1 MSERDDL
8 ERALPGY
15 LRGRAPRPSQELL
28 HEVLRATDEM
38 PQRRPPLLRFAPGAA
53 WLVPVALVVAL
64 VVVVVVG
71 MQLTRPTGTEPP
83 SPSGPVAPSA
93 YPSGMYGYTVS
104 IPVQTS
110 EKAIAAAASDVFAAR
125 LRALGIGNFT
135 GAIGTSIT
143 FDLVV
148 PDSVDQAALD
158 QIFQARGEVSI
169 VTWPAGAAAPVQGA
183 PVPSGAA
190 PLFDMAASMDSV
202 SLRSGAESQTGGYEV
217 EIQLSPAAA
226 SVLGDYTAGHVG
238 EPMPIAMDGTVLIAP
253 TIQGPVT
260 EGDLFITFG
269 TSPEASP
276 ISPTALYAILKSGPL
291 PPGWGSGTP
300 PAVSATPAPSAV
312 AGTVQPT
319 SVSFIDSQTGWVL
332 GTVAC
337 GAAACAT
344 VAETID
350 GGATWQRVSS
360 PAVSLDDLAGH
371 GSAGRIL
378 FANARDGWV
387 FGGAGI
393 WATHDGGTSWHQV
406 SLPGWS
412 TDARVADV
420 GLAGDRVMALVLT
433 GSTGAGTAGAAHL
446 LYAPLATDAWIAWP
460 GPFGTAKDAAI
471 AGAGS
476 EAWLWI
482 EGVSPGISGPPLWV
496 SADGGMSWDRRSAPC
511 ESGLIAVGHLTGL
524 VVCGGG
530 ASAGSQEKVVYLS
543 TDDARS
549 YRRLPNPPAAGDLWS
564 AAAPDHNNLFLG
576 ALSGAAFIYRTTD
589 QGATWTTPWTGNAG
603 YVTDLAFATPDFG
616 AFALVSDPGVPNA
629 PPDELCVSTD
639 GGASW
644 HVVPVVEQ
652 PGG

>member
-15 LRGRAPRPSQELL
+15 LRGRAPRPPQELL
-28 HEVLRATDEM
+28 HEVLRATEEM
-38 PQRRPPLLRFAPGAA
+38 PQRRPPVLRFASGAA
-53 WLVPVALVVAL
+53 WLVPAALVVAL
-64 VVVVVVG
+64 VAVVVVG
-71 MQLTRPTGTEPP
+71 MQLTRPTGTGPP
-83 SPSGPVAPSA
+83 SPSGPAAPSA

-125 LRALGIGNFT
+125 LQALGIGNFT
-135 GAIGTSIT
+135 GAIGNSIT

-158 QIFQARGEVSI
+158 EIFQARGEVSI
-169 VTWPAGAAAPVQGA
+169 VTWPAGTAAPAQDA
-183 PVPSGAA
+183 PVPSDAV
-190 PLFDMAASMDSV
+190 PLFDMGASIDSV
-202 SLRSGAESQTGGYEV
+202 SLRSGTESQTGGYEV

-226 SVLGDYTAGHVG
+226 SVLADYTAGHVG
-238 EPMPIAMDGTVLIAP
+238 EPMPIAMDGTILIAP
-253 TIQGPVT
+253 TIQGAIT
-260 EGDLFITFG
+260 GGDLVITFG
-269 TSPEASP
+269 TSAEASP

-300 PAVSATPAPSAV
+300 PAVSATPAPSSV

-319 SVSFIDSQTGWVL
+319 SVSFIDSRTGWVL
-332 GTVAC
+332 GTAAC

-360 PAVSLDDLAGH
+360 PTASLDELAGH

-412 TDARVADV
+412 TDSRIVDLHVVGSRVLALMVTGTADAQETNTAQL
-420 GLAGDRVMALVLT
+420 LAAPVDGDAW
-433 GSTGAGTAGAAHL
+433 SAGTGVS
-446 LYAPLATDAWIAWP
+446 
-460 GPFGTAKDAAI
+460 GTAADGSI
-471 AGAGS
+471 AGAGNDV
-476 EAWLWI
+476 WVQL
-482 EGVSPGISGPPLWV
+482 VSVHGELRGAAMLV
-496 SADGGMSWDRRSAPC
+496 SADGGASWVPRSIPC
-511 ESGLIAVGHLTGL
+511 PGPMAATDGVGL

-530 ASAGSQEKVVYLS
+530 FAAGSEQKTVYLS
-543 TDDARS
+543 TNDARS
-549 YRRLPNPPAAGDLWS
+549 FGRLPNPPASGDLGS
-564 AAAPDHNNLFLG
+564 AALSDRNTLFVS
-576 ALSGAAFIYRTTD
+576 ATSGAALIYRTTD
-589 QGATWTTPWTGNAG
+589 QGTIWTTPWTGDPG
-603 YVTDLAFATPDFG
+603 SIRDLAFPTPDFG
-616 AFALVSDPGVPNA
+616 AFALVFDAGVPNA
-629 PPDELCVSTD
+629 PPDELHVSTD
-639 GGASW
+639 GGATW
-644 HVVPVVEQ
+644 HAVPVVER